1 MKIRTISYI
10 FKQGFIGIWRNKGMS
25 LASISS
31 VAASLAVLG
40 IIITVV
46 MNINNLSYIAQM
58 QFDTIQ
64 IYLEQEAAIED
75 IEELGGQITSMQG
88 VQLVEYESKED
99 ALKKLRELWGEQGYL
114 LEVLEENTLPS
125 SYIIHLES
133 LEAAEDVV
141 KALEEIQVRHELE
154 ELEVIE
160 EIKYH
165 KDIVDNMLNMA
176 GFVRNIGLALIV
188 ILILV
193 AMFIISNTI
202 KLTLNARKQEINI
215 MKYVGA
221 TNWFVRWPFLIEG
234 MVLGFIGAI
243 AALAVVYYG
252 YQYTFELITTK
263 FYVML
268 SSYVVSV
275 DVMMNKTIPIF
286 SVLGVGVGALGSIF
300 SLRKHLKV

>member
-1 MKIRTISYI
+1 MSYVL
-10 FKQGFIGIWRNKGMS
+10 KQGFIGIWRNKGMS
-25 LASISS
+25 VASIGS

-46 MNINNLSYIAQM
+46 LNISNLSYIAQM

-64 IYLEQEAAIED
+64 VYLEQEAA
-75 IEELGGQITSMQG
+75 EEEIQDLGKQITTIQG
-88 VQLVEYESKED
+88 IQFVEYESKED
-99 ALKKLRELWGEQGYL
+99 ALNKMREQWGEQGYL
-114 LEVLEENTLPS
+114 LEVLEDNTLPN
-125 SYIIHLES
+125 SYIIHLDS
-133 LEAAEDVV
+133 LEVAEDVV
-141 KALEEIQVRHELE
+141 KELEEIQAMQEEE
-154 ELEVIE
+154 ELELIE

-165 KDIVDNMLNMA
+165 KDIVDNMLNIA
-176 GFVRNIGLALIV
+176 TFVKNIGLGLIA
-188 ILILV
+188 ILILI

-202 KLTLNARKQEINI
+202 KITLNARKQEINI

-234 MVLGFIGAI
+234 MVLGLIGAI
-243 AALAVVYYG
+243 IALGVVYYG

-275 DVMMNKTIPIF
+275 DVMMNKTIPVF
-286 SVLGVGVGALGSIF
+286 SVLGVGVGALGSII